1 MLVCIFA
8 VVIASLLL
16 VGTINSVFFLSFAT
30 GLIVLLDLHVVLLI
44 LLLYEILCVMNST
57 CIRYGGT
64 RPKYIQVQVWPCG

>member
-1 MLVCIFA
+1 MLVCLFA

-16 VGTINSVFFLSFAT
+16 VGTINSVFFVFCYWVDCS
-30 GLIVLLDLHVVLLI
+30 LHVVLLI